1 MTPYLDDG
9 DVTLYHGDAAETLAT
24 LPEGPPRR
32 CRVTPL
38 EEAIA
43 RMRVL
48 LPADRLTLDGHRLH
62 DALDDIQAA
71 GREQAEGLA
80 AMAEMN
86 VELMREMGECSEC
99 RERLADVMAEGEA
112 A

>member
-1 MTPYLDDG
+1 M
-9 DVTLYHGDAAETLAT
+9 
-24 LPEGPPRR
+24 
-32 CRVTPL
+32 TPL

-62 DALDDIQAA
+62 DALDDIEAA

-86 VELMREMGECSEC
+86 CDLMREMGECSEC
-99 RERLADVMAEGEA
+99 SARPDDVQMTTTRENV
-112 A
+112 